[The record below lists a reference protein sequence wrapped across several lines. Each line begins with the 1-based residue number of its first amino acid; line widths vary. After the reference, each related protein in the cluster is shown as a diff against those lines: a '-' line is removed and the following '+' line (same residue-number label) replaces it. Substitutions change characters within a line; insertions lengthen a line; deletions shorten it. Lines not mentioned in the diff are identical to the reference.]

1 MAGKKNTDK
10 EGSSWI
16 GKVEDYS
23 RKIWLAGLGVY
34 SKIDTDG
41 SKLFD
46 ALVKDGEKAE
56 KLTKSAV
63 DKKVDAAKDSASS
76 AKSRISGVK
85 DRAMGKWDELEGA
98 FDKRLNSAISRLGV
112 PSRNE
117 VKALH
122 SKVDTLTKQ
131 IEKLTGAK
139 VAPVAAENRSGQA
152 SAKTAAKPLAKAA
165 AKPAAKTAAP
175 PNLQQPSQR
184 PNRLPQ
190 AAQSCCQ
197 ACSENRSSQTGNQ
210 ASGKTCRGEEAGSE
224 KTGRAESR
232 CTKTGRGC
240 RETGNPGQRIEL
252 RCCTDPCCN
261 PDCRASSIDANQ
273 SVLIFPGLKK
283 TPGLQRSGVFVCAI

>member
-1 MAGKKNTDK
+1 MAGKKNTEK

-63 DKKVDAAKDSASS
+63 GKTVDAAKDSASS

-85 DRAMGKWDELEGA
+85 DRALGKWDELEGA

-139 VAPVAAENRSGQA
+139 VAPVAAKTA
-152 SAKTAAKPLAKAA
+152 VAKPAAKPVAKTAAKPLAKAA
-165 AKPAAKTAAP
+165 AKTA
-175 PNLQQPSQR
+175 
-184 PNRLPQ
+184 
-190 AAQSCCQ
+190 
-197 ACSENRSSQTGNQ
+197 
-210 ASGKTCRGEEAGSE
+210 
-224 KTGRAESR
+224 
-232 CTKTGRGC
+232 
-240 RETGNPGQRIEL
+240 
-252 RCCTDPCCN
+252 
-261 PDCRASSIDANQ
+261 
-273 SVLIFPGLKK
+273 
-283 TPGLQRSGVFVCAI
+283 

>member
-1 MAGKKNTDK
+1 MAGKKYTEK

-46 ALVKDGEKAE
+46 TLVKDGEKAE

-63 DKKVDAAKDSASS
+63 GKKVDAAKDSAQS
-76 AKSRISGVK
+76 AKSRVGDVK
-85 DRAMGKWDELEGA
+85 DRALGKWGELEEA

-131 IEKLTGAK
+131 IERMTGESVTK
-139 VAPVAAENRSGQA
+139 PVAS
-152 SAKTAAKPLAKAA
+152 KTAA
-165 AKPAAKTAAP
+165 AKPAAKTAAKP
-175 PNLQQPSQR
+175 LVKAAAKPAAKPAAKTAAAKPAAAKPAAKAVAAKPAAAKKPVAKKPAAPKAAAPKPAVEAKPAAAVSPS
-184 PNRLPQ
+184 NS
-190 AAQSCCQ
+190 AAAPTPAVTPTVASTP
-197 ACSENRSSQTGNQ
+197 STPSSQ
-210 ASGKTCRGEEAGSE
+210 S
-224 KTGRAESR
+224 
-232 CTKTGRGC
+232 
-240 RETGNPGQRIEL
+240 
-252 RCCTDPCCN
+252 
-261 PDCRASSIDANQ
+261 
-273 SVLIFPGLKK
+273 
-283 TPGLQRSGVFVCAI
+283 